1 MKNHIDPK
9 EWAEDFK
16 LFMSIPEIAPPAHIR
31 NEVYRVVRRDLLPSI
46 WLVLSKLG
54 GIHIV
59 VGGFSLLICSQFGM
73 GRGDTL
79 MSTFMSYGAM
89 VCMAFCGALFLG
101 LTTLI
106 AGVILSQSELR
117 KIRRTGYFP
126 IALLGV
132 ISFAVFLFFGADIA
146 FSFAVAWFF
155 GALLAGALVME
166 MSLGVRSL
174 TSHRA

>member
-1 MKNHIDPK
+1 MKNKIDPR

-16 LFMSIPEIAPPAHIR
+16 LFMSVPEIDPPAHIR
-31 NEVYRVVRRDLLPSI
+31 DEVFRVVHRDLHPSA

-54 GIHIV
+54 GIHVV
-59 VGGFSLLICSQFGM
+59 VGSFSLLICSQFGM
-73 GRGDTL
+73 GRGDTV

-106 AGVILSQSELR
+106 AGVVLSQPELK
-117 KIRRTGYFP
+117 KIRQTGYSP

-132 ISFAVFLFFGADIA
+132 VSLTVFFCFGADIA
-146 FSFAVAWFF
+146 FSFAMAWFF
-155 GALLAGALVME
+155 GALSAGVLVTE
-166 MSLGVRSL
+166 ASLGMRRLISL
-174 TSHRA
+174 HA